1 MVELLAYA
9 LVLSGNHV
17 FTSAG
22 GNNGTNVAVIKGALR
37 ACNSDLLTVIL
48 PQSLAK
54 QPPETQTLLSRV
66 VNLVESPENDDLELR
81 DAAYICNDKIIKNV
95 DKLLVIAFHSSTT
108 LLEAVN
114 KVKNEKEITTFYL
127 D

>member
-1 MVELLAYA
+1 ML
-9 LVLSGNHV
+9 GNHI
-17 FTSAG
+17 FTSG
-22 GNNGTNVAVIKGALR
+22 GGNGTNVAVIKGALR

-81 DAAYICNDKIIKNV
+81 DAAYICNDKIIQNV

-114 KVKNEKEITTFYL
+114 IVKNEKEITTFYL